1 MKMKKENARTIG
13 QVCMVL
19 SILCILFVCG
29 NCCLN
34 SQKGTY
40 GPEEVYSRGDGT
52 YGYGAKYYNSSTD
65 QSMLVAIIGGS
76 LFLVLIIASGVFS
89 AMGDEQGTSAAS
101 KFLPR
106 ASLSMNCPV
115 CKHKC
120 SIRAAACPKCGHP
133 ISST

>member
-1 MKMKKENARTIG
+1 MKKENARTIG

-34 SQKGTY
+34 SQKGSY

-65 QSMLVAIIGGS
+65 QSMLVAVIGGS
-76 LFLVLIIASGVFS
+76 LFLVLIIASGIFT
-89 AMGDEQGTSAAS
+89 AMGDEDGKAGAS
-101 KFLPR
+101 KFMPSG
-106 ASLSMNCPV
+106 AALSMKCPV
-115 CKHKC
+115 CSKKC
-120 SIRAAACPKCGHP
+120 SIRAAACPNCGHP
-133 ISST
+133 ISRA